1 MEIIEMFI
9 IPVLILV
16 IGCVSKYRPAKKINS
31 LFGYRSKRS
40 KASQENWDLAQLLMS
55 KYLLIIGGAEAV
67 LTAVCCFFL
76 KDRAADEVLLI
87 MAIVT
92 ALQVIG
98 LLIVIPLV
106 EKDLKAA
113 EE

>member
-9 IPVLILV
+9 IPVLMLIM
-16 IGCVSKYRPAKKINS
+16 GCVSKYRPAKKINS
-31 LFGYRSKRS
+31 LFGYRSRRS
-40 KASQENWDLAQLLMS
+40 KASQENWDLAQLLMG
-55 KYLLIIGGAEAV
+55 KYLLIIGGVEV
-67 LTAVCCFFL
+67 LLTAICCFLL

-87 MAIVT
+87 TVVVT

-113 EE
+113 EK